1 MIYNAHDYT
10 VSELEEMLNLP
21 TNYNVHMIDL
31 RLSEFNNK
39 IMGNDA
45 VSEETKV
52 NVLQFLDEARKILLL
67 KQQQQP
73 PLSLSS
79 SSSPFAPQ
87 ITPRYRFLKKY
98 LNIDSRFR
106 DQYYST
112 TSGKFNVKLPFKIN
126 NIKDIELA
134 SIEMPTTFY
143 AVSSSYGNDFF
154 SIEISSVTSSL
165 FVKCVLQIPSGN
177 YDSKGFLDAI
187 NSSSNKQTITRSL
200 RGLNLLSPNL
210 TDDINAIYNSI
221 QFTLLNDN
229 NGTGTSQIL
238 VTLSETLLT
247 TYSQDVNVKLIFD
260 EDIQGNITS
269 TALGL
274 KLGWS
279 LGFRRDEYLM
289 SSSFM
294 SITSEGILNVTG
306 PKYLFFVL
314 EDHNNNNNNQ
324 SDTFMNAYNSISLNR
339 NILARIPLTLFSI
352 GFQIA
357 NKTNFT
363 ATPREYTNP
372 ITTDEFTLQLLDEYG
387 RQLELNNMNYSC
399 CIALTLRYES

>member
-1 MIYNAHDYT
+1 MIYNANDYT
-10 VSELEEMLNLP
+10 LQELEEMFGLP
-21 TNYNVHMIDL
+21 SNYDVYMIDL
-31 RLSEFNNK
+31 QLSKFNNK

-52 NVLQFLDEARKILLL
+52 NVLQFLDEARKILVH
-67 KQQQQP
+67 KQIP
-73 PLSLSS
+73 F
-79 SSSPFAPQ
+79 SSPSSMVIPTPPQ
-87 ITPRYRFLKKY
+87 KTYRSVKKY

-106 DQYYST
+106 DHYYST
-112 TSGKFNVKLPFKIN
+112 TSGKFNIKLPFKIN
-126 NIKDIELA
+126 HIKEIELA
-134 SIEMPTTFY
+134 SIELPTTFY
-143 AVSSSYGNDFF
+143 AITSSYGNDFF
-154 SIEISSVTSSL
+154 SIEISSVSTSMYL
-165 FVKCVLQIPSGN
+165 KCILQIPPGN

-187 NSSSNKQTITRSL
+187 NSSTYKQTITSSL
-200 RGLNLLSPNL
+200 RGFNLLSPNL
-210 TDDINAIYNSI
+210 TEDIDAIYNCI
-221 QFTLLNDN
+221 EFTLLNDN
-229 NGTGTSQIL
+229 NGTGTSQIQAM
-238 VTLSETLLT
+238 VSDTLFS
-247 TYSQDVNVKLIFD
+247 SHSSDVQVRLIFE
-260 EDIQGNITS
+260 EDVRGNISS

-279 LGFRRDEYLM
+279 MGYRNNEYIL
-289 SSSFM
+289 SSS
-294 SITSEGILNVTG
+294 SPIAISEGILNVTG

-324 SDTFMNAYNSISLNR
+324 SDAFMNAYNSISLNR

-363 ATPREYTNP
+363 ATPREYTYP

-399 CIALTLRYES
+399 CIALTLRYDH